1 MWIFQ
6 IKWPSVAFGCF
17 QTKQTQKFHH
27 VLLKINTT
35 PAKKMKLYNLCIPLM
50 LPVLIRTTTITTHA
64 SAEIFP
70 SVFILLMASCFSSLQ
85 QAKARRML
93 LFGARFRS
101 RCGCLVS
108 EAPLTASSSLQRL
121 PGEYKVRLWNLLLHF
136 CLNRNGSSSARFIP
150 TARGRSSYRLGNLRQ
165 RRRRLQSL

>member
-6 IKWPSVAFGCF
+6 IKWPLVAFGYF

-35 PAKKMKLYNLCIPLM
+35 PAKKMNLYNLCIPLM
-50 LPVLIRTTTITTHA
+50 LPVLIRTTTSMTHA
-64 SAEIFP
+64 SSEIFP

-108 EAPLTASSSLQRL
+108 EAPLTTSSSLQRL

-136 CLNRNGSSSARFIP
+136 CLNRNLAEAVLQDSSRPHAD
-150 TARGRSSYRLGNLRQ
+150 GRLIAWGIYAAPRP
-165 RRRRLQSL
+165 